1 MVDIG
6 KNFNLS
12 PREQQIATLVSEG
25 LTNRQIAD
33 ELNLSHYTV
42 RNQLGFMF
50 NKMNLKN
57 RVQIASWI
65 AREAA

>member
-6 KNFNLS
+6 KTFNLS
-12 PREQQIATLVSEG
+12 SREQQIALLVTQG

-33 ELNLSHYTV
+33 ELNLSRYTV
-42 RNQLGFMF
+42 RNQLGFML

-57 RVQIASWI
+57 RAQIAFWV
-65 AREAA
+65 AREAE